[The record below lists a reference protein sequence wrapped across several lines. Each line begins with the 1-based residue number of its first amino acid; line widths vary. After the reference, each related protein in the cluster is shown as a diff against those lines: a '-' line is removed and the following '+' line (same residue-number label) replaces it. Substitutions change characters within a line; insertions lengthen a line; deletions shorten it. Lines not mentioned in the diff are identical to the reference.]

1 MIPWVLRLHNPMS
14 AVVWLALF
22 LPGYWFNGYLGLVLP
37 AAVLLL
43 GGTALFTQPSPWE
56 TRRPARQ
63 AAAIFFLLTL
73 FDAMSYAYSLAFNGV
88 RTGPWDMVA
97 LGRSLVSGVFT
108 VYLIRHYDESVRK
121 SLEAAL
127 VGAIYLTLFLR
138 SVGALSWS
146 LFEPA
151 QSMGYLAALA
161 AIHFVFFSR
170 VPLRRAHAAASV
182 LVVLLSMP
190 SALVSSREAMTSF
203 WGSPVFGWGPASY
216 EPVSAFGNQ
225 YLRWMLRNGVL
236 GTGLIL
242 AGLCLVGYRLLHDA
256 WHDRHRLLGV
266 AVFLGFS
273 AGMLMAGAFL
283 EDFRLFALTAFLVAG
298 MHGGEKP

>member
-22 LPGYWFNGYLGLVLP
+22 VPAYWFNGYLGLVLP

-43 GGTALFTQPSPWE
+43 GGTALFTQASPWE
-56 TRRPARQ
+56 SRRPARQ

-73 FDAMSYAYSLAFNGV
+73 FDAVSYAYSLAFNGI
-88 RTGPWDMVA
+88 RTGPWDMFA
-97 LGRSLVSGVFT
+97 LARSLVAGVFT

-127 VGAIYLTLFLR
+127 AGGIYLTLFLR

-161 AIHFVFFSR
+161 AIHFIFFSR
-170 VPLRRAHAAASV
+170 VPLRRVHAAASV

-190 SALVSSREAMTSF
+190 SGFVASRDAVTAF
-203 WGSPVFGWGPASY
+203 WRSPVFGWGPASY
-216 EPVSAFGNQ
+216 EPLSSFGNQ
-225 YLRWMLRNGVL
+225 YLRWMLRNGIL
-236 GTGLIL
+236 GAGLIL

-256 WHDRHRLLGV
+256 WHDRRRLLGA

-283 EDFRLFALTAFLVAG
+283 EDFRLFALTGFLIAG
-298 MHGGEKP
+298 MHGGDRA